1 MESKLNVLVV
11 LTDQQRWDT
20 AGCYGNPMDL
30 TPNLDQMAERGVR
43 FEYAF
48 TPQPVCGPARAS
60 LQTGKYATSVGVWKN
75 HIPLPQGE
83 KTLAHH
89 FKEAGYKVGYIGK
102 WHLSALGEKP
112 VPPRLRGGYDFWEA
126 ADTLEYTSH
135 PYDTVLFDAEGKELK
150 VPGYR
155 VDALT
160 ERAIRFL
167 KQNRER
173 PFFLFL
179 SYIEPHQQNDWNRF
193 VAPEGYAEKY
203 ANPYV
208 PPDLKAFPGDWFQHL
223 PDYYGMVARIDECL
237 GKLLWS
243 LEELG
248 LSDRTIVVFTSDHG
262 CHFRTRNTEY
272 KRSCHESSIRIPLV
286 VQGPGFEGPRV
297 IRELVSLV
305 DLPPTL
311 LDAVAIPVPSAMQGK
326 SLMPLVRGE
335 DSGWQNEVL
344 VQISE
349 YLVGRAIRTPRWKY
363 CVFAPDKDG
372 GKDPSSKRYVE
383 RHLYDLA
390 ADPYE
395 LVNLIGRREY
405 RQVAEELREGLRR
418 LMVAAGEEEPEILE
432 AKYYP

>member
-1 MESKLNVLVV
+1 MADRPNVLVV
-11 LTDQQRWDT
+11 FTDQQRWDT
-20 AGCYGNPMDL
+20 VGCYGSPMNL
-30 TPNLDQMAERGVR
+30 TPNLDRMAERGVR

-48 TPQPVCGPARAS
+48 TCQPVCGPARAS
-60 LQTGKYATSVGVWKN
+60 LQTGKYATAVGVWKN

-83 KTLAHH
+83 KTLAHY
-89 FKEAGYKVGYIGK
+89 FKEAGYRVGYIGK
-102 WHLSALGEKP
+102 WHLAATGEKP
-112 VPPRLRGGYDFWEA
+112 VPPELRGGYDFWEA
-126 ADTLEYTSH
+126 ADVLEFTSH
-135 PYDTVLFDAEGKELK
+135 PYDTMVFDAQGEELR

-160 ERAIRFL
+160 ERAIGFL
-167 KQNRER
+167 RDDRDR

-179 SYIEPHQQNDWNRF
+179 SFLEPHQQNDWNRF
-193 VAPEGYAEKY
+193 VAPDGYAERY

-208 PPDLKAFPGDWFQHL
+208 PPDLRAFPGDWFQHL

-237 GKLLWS
+237 GKLLGA

-248 LSDRTIVVFTSDHG
+248 ISERTIVVFTSDHG

-286 VQGPGFEGPRV
+286 IRGPGFEGPKV
-297 IRELVSLV
+297 VGNLVSLV
-305 DLPPTL
+305 DVTPTL
-311 LDAVAIPVPSAMQGK
+311 LDAAGLPIPPVMQGR

-335 DSGWQNEVL
+335 YVDWEDEVF

-349 YLVGRAIRTPRWKY
+349 YLVGRAIRTRRWKY
-363 CVFAPDKDG
+363 CVFAPDKEG
-372 GKDPSSKRYVE
+372 GRDPSSRRYVE

-395 LVNLIGRREY
+395 MVNLVGRREY
-405 RQVAEELREGLRR
+405 RQVAEELRERLKRR
-418 LMVAAGEEEPEILE
+418 MVAAGEEEPEIVE
-432 AKYYP
+432 ARYYP